1 LGVVVCAVL
10 GIYTTYISI
19 NVISHIDQGLG
30 RSFDLA
36 SEAFD
41 IPAFLLEMYFFSLPV
56 IGASAIFG
64 LKRLMR
70 PPGILEIHTKGILLA
85 CYSLSP
91 ISPSGSGEWFPWGFV
106 EWGNLAST
114 STFRLCGIK
123 CLGLRFI
130 DLQAFLRSRD
140 RLQLKEFETRP
151 HLDTQWARSVMDRAR
166 VAPIGNFVELVWTL
180 RGLTAPKSMEE
191 EDLLRWNQE
200 NYGFHVIV
208 PNREIPCGAR
218 ALVEMIEKQRQS
230 AKTSTATR
238 HRFATV

>member
-1 LGVVVCAVL
+1 
-10 GIYTTYISI
+10 
-19 NVISHIDQGLG
+19 
-30 RSFDLA
+30 
-36 SEAFD
+36 
-41 IPAFLLEMYFFSLPV
+41 
-56 IGASAIFG
+56 
-64 LKRLMR
+64 
-70 PPGILEIHTKGILLA
+70 
-85 CYSLSP
+85 
-91 ISPSGSGEWFPWGFV
+91 
-106 EWGNLAST
+106 
-114 STFRLCGIK
+114 
-123 CLGLRFI
+123 
-130 DLQAFLRSRD
+130 
-140 RLQLKEFETRP
+140 
-151 HLDTQWARSVMDRAR
+151 MDRAR